1 MKWFLRAF
9 FVLVIANIIAG
20 YVIRQKDMALGEKWI
35 GLSVATGFFVY
46 MPIFLVHRWKGKQ
59 LKDYTLSPENLK
71 KMKETLAPLTGTST
85 SSAPIRQ
92 AQHQKVLFALI
103 FKKLQQ

>member
-1 MKWFLRAF
+1 MKWFLRIF

-20 YVIRQKDMALGEKWI
+20 YVIRQDDFALGEKWI
-35 GLSVATGFFVY
+35 GFSVTTGFLVY

-71 KMKETLAPLTGTST
+71 KMKETLEPEK
-85 SSAPIRQ
+85 R
-92 AQHQKVLFALI
+92 
-103 FKKLQQ
+103 KKKT

>member
-1 MKWFLRAF
+1 MKWFLRIF

-20 YVIRQKDMALGEKWI
+20 YVIRQDDLALGEKWI
-35 GLSVATGFFVY
+35 GFSVATGFLVY

-71 KMKETLAPLTGTST
+71 KMKETLEPEK
-85 SSAPIRQ
+85 R
-92 AQHQKVLFALI
+92 
-103 FKKLQQ
+103 KKKT